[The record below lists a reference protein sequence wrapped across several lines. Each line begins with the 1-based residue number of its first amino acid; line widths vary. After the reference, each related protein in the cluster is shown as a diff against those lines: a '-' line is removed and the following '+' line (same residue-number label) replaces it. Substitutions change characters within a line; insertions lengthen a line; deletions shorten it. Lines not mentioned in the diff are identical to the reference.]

1 MRASHNQNQSLRSI
15 YGQAELAKFQ
25 SSLYVGDRRNQKNA
39 GRDFERGIH
48 PHEIC
53 LGPRA
58 PGRKRLGFRAIE
70 ITHVVREGIHSFV
83 KPLGKRTSK
92 STEQLCWSVDFDL
105 GIDLQQMVQA
115 ACMISVTM
123 RNHDKVQIVQINIHG
138 MSIGGKDSGVIAGIK
153 QNLLARV
160 LDQHRESP
168 IFLEV
173 PRIPESIVKDSCPAR
188 GASRGGT
195 TNGQEQATEQ
205 AKPVHRPMHVSS
217 PLASWFVTKI
227 ELQCWLHKWHSA
239 ADRIGRTLPQ
249 SLE

>member
-1 MRASHNQNQSLRSI
+1 MKAAEQQVDVRIHRRCRGQNLFHSRMRTPYNQSQPVRSI
-15 YGQAELAKFQ
+15 YGQAKLAKFQ
-25 SSLYVGDRRNQKNA
+25 SSRYFGHGGDEKKA

-58 PGRKRLGFRAIE
+58 PGSKRLGFRTIE
-70 ITHVVREGIHSFV
+70 ITHVVRESIHSFV
-83 KPLGKRTSK
+83 EPLGKRTSK
-92 STEQLCWSVDFDL
+92 STEQLRWSVDFDL
-105 GIDLQQMVQA
+105 RIDLQKMVQA

-123 RNHDKVQIVQINIHG
+123 RNYDKVQIVQINIHG
-138 MSIGGKDSGVIAGIK
+138 TSIGGKDSGVIAGIK
-153 QNLLARV
+153 QNLLARI

-195 TNGQEQATEQ
+195 TDGQEQATEQ
-205 AKPVHRPMHVSS
+205 AKPIHRQMHVSNTPS
-217 PLASWFVTKI
+217 
-227 ELQCWLHKWHSA
+227 LHGSRQK
-239 ADRIGRTLPQ
+239 
-249 SLE
+249 